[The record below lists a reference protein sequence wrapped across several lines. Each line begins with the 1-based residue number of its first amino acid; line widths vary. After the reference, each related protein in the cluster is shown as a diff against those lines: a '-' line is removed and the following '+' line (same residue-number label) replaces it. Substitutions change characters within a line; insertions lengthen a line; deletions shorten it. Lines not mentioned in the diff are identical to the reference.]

1 MVRISLTFCLVLTT
15 LAGPRLCCCWSG
27 PIAALFAPQSDE
39 ARPAEGVP
47 HAASCCHHRPASGR
61 DHNNTPVSEHKKP
74 GHPHCPSCPCKQTGL
89 DTALPSHD
97 GEHKQFQT
105 RSSAERP
112 IDAWTGDAT
121 SLSVAVRTDSP
132 GLERGLALPF
142 LSAHDLL
149 TTFHI
154 LRC

>member
-1 MVRISLTFCLVLTT
+1 VDSIRDLSPQKTQGFLRQQPLNRPEGCTN
-15 LAGPRLCCCWSG
+15 
-27 PIAALFAPQSDE
+27 FAK
-39 ARPAEGVP
+39 
-47 HAASCCHHRPASGR
+47 
-61 DHNNTPVSEHKKP
+61 VSKKP